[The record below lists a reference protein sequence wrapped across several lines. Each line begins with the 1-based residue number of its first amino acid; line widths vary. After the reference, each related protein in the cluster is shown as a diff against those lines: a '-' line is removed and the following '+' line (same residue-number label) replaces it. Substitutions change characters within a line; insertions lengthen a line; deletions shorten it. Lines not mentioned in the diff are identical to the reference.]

1 MPDQYTVVAGASS
14 AAPTRPPIRA
24 CDDDEGI
31 PKYQVIRFHE
41 IAPISAARTTPRPD
55 RPVGGSMMPLP
66 TVSATPAPKN
76 EPSRLPTAATPSATR
91 GVRARVD
98 TEVAIAFAA
107 SWKPLV

>member
-1 MPDQYTVVAGASS
+1 MPDQYTCVSGANS

-24 CDDDEGI
+24 WDDDDGI
-31 PKYQVIRFHE
+31 PKYQVIRFQP
-41 IAPISAARTTPRPD
+41 IAPISAASTTPRPD

-76 EPSRLPTAATPSATR
+76 EPARLPTAATPSATR

-98 TEVAIAFAA
+98 TDVAIALAA
-107 SWKPLV
+107 S